1 MVLGGRDQP
10 GKALGD
16 GDESFWSVVGEEG
29 GVALGGGAESFWSV
43 DGEEGGVALGG
54 GDESF
59 WSVDGEE
66 GVVAVVQVRVGEE
79 DGVALADRD
88 ADLDRPFWLA
98 RVRVGE
104 DDGVA
109 GMGRDRPVWPARVRV
124 GTPSMF
130 LRLHTPSGQTCDA
143 AQVSLQ

>member
-29 GVALGGGAESFWSV
+29 GVALGGGDESFWSD
-43 DGEEGGVALGG
+43 DGEEGGVA
-54 GDESF
+54 
-59 WSVDGEE
+59 
-66 GVVAVVQVRVGEE
+66 VVRVRVGEE

-88 ADLDRPFWLA
+88 ADLDRPFWPA
-98 RVRVGE
+98 PVRVGE
-104 DDGVA
+104 DDGVV